1 MKINRTHILLLT
13 GMLLLAITA
22 CNFSASTAK
31 IKEAYTARE
40 VNGKQEATTTFNQD
54 EVFFLVVNVANAP
67 DDTITKAVWYAVN
80 AEGVEPNMVLKEFEY
95 TGGGEITFDL
105 SNTNLW
111 PVGTYKVE
119 LFLDDK
125 LTQTLDFNVAGSA
138 ASSAGSGGVSVVD
151 AYTTRFVGND
161 SEKTSV
167 FAPDEDF
174 FAVVE
179 LSDAKPDTVVKA
191 VWVAVNA
198 EGTDPNTIFNET
210 ENSGVSL
217 MTFTVSYP
225 DGWPAGEYKVEFHL
239 NGEYQGYLD
248 FTVE

>member
-13 GMLLLAITA
+13 GLLLLAITA

-40 VNGKQEATTTFNQD
+40 VDGKQEATTTFNQD

-125 LTQTLDFNVAGSA
+125 LAQTLDFNVAGSA
-138 ASSAGSGGVSVVD
+138 ASSAGSGGVSVLD
-151 AYTTRFVGND
+151 AFTARFVGETP
-161 SEKTSV
+161 EKTIV
-167 FAPDEDF
+167 FGADEEF
-174 FAVVE
+174 FAVME
-179 LSDAKPDTVVKA
+179 LSGVQPDTVVKA

-198 EGTDPNTIFNET
+198 EGVDANSIITET
-210 ENSGVSL
+210 EIRGESRI
-217 MTFTVSYP
+217 TFNLSYP
-225 DGWPAGEYKVEFHL
+225 EPWPVGAYKVEFYL
-239 NGEYQGYLD
+239 NGEYQGFLD